1 MTSTTLSSSIK
12 SPARVLTDALPPLR
26 VLPADHHNLVPASTT
41 VVGRADDLDELARLL
56 VSSRLVSI
64 VGPGGLGKT
73 RVATEYGLRHA
84 REWEHGVWFVD
95 LAPVVDDDLIP
106 LTVADAIATSLTKTR
121 DPMAGVIEHLR
132 DRRALL
138 IIDNCE
144 HLTAGV
150 ARCVSELL
158 GRCPATAVVATS
170 REPLG
175 LRGERIWRLPTLAPD
190 NSAVELF
197 HDRAGLS
204 SDLDPA
210 QRDTIVELCRLLD
223 GLPLA
228 IELAAARCDV
238 LTPTDILTR
247 LDGQRRFLR
256 SADPMLS
263 PRQRSLDDT
272 IDWSYQLLSPDEQL
286 AFQRLG
292 VFAAGFGL
300 EAASAAVGDGV
311 IDPFEV
317 PELIWSLVSKSLVVS
332 DPAAGTTR
340 YRMLETVR
348 SFAHDQLSRSGE
360 LPAAA
365 SRLARFYVDSYGPH
379 LEKVD
384 AGVLAERSREIDNLR
399 ALIPVV
405 AIEDESLA
413 QILACII
420 VGDARRSSAGAGA
433 DEGGRLL
440 ALLPAPTPT
449 RVALFAEVAVLAVD
463 GGLLDR
469 GSDLLDQA
477 QDLEAEVG
485 APVWLHARVQQT
497 RGVISVHRGD
507 LDTARSIAVA
517 GLAEST
523 TPIGRARLLNLLTLV
538 AAEVGALD
546 DARDAAE
553 EALEL
558 SRVTGTTETQGTLLS
573 NLAEI
578 ELRAGHLPA
587 AAQRQL
593 DSLALAVEV
602 GSIQEVSSTLI
613 VAARLASMAD
623 DWTAA
628 TRLQSFADVL
638 LDQISVSLYPSDRAL
653 AINCSARPPSDSVH
667 PSSSTSWTRD
677 GR

>member
-1 MTSTTLSSSIK
+1 M
-12 SPARVLTDALPPLR
+12 
-26 VLPADHHNLVPASTT
+26 
-41 VVGRADDLDELARLL
+41 
-56 VSSRLVSI
+56 
-64 VGPGGLGKT
+64 
-73 RVATEYGLRHA
+73 
-84 REWEHGVWFVD
+84 
-95 LAPVVDDDLIP
+95 
-106 LTVADAIATSLTKTR
+106 
-121 DPMAGVIEHLR
+121 
-132 DRRALL
+132 
-138 IIDNCE
+138 
-144 HLTAGV
+144 
-150 ARCVSELL
+150 
-158 GRCPATAVVATS
+158 
-170 REPLG
+170 
-175 LRGERIWRLPTLAPD
+175 
-190 NSAVELF
+190 
-197 HDRAGLS
+197 
-204 SDLDPA
+204 
-210 QRDTIVELCRLLD
+210 
-223 GLPLA
+223 
-228 IELAAARCDV
+228 
-238 LTPTDILTR
+238 
-247 LDGQRRFLR
+247 
-256 SADPMLS
+256 
-263 PRQRSLDDT
+263 
-272 IDWSYQLLSPDEQL
+272 
-286 AFQRLG
+286 
-292 VFAAGFGL
+292 
-300 EAASAAVGDGV
+300 
-311 IDPFEV
+311 
-317 PELIWSLVSKSLVVS
+317 SKSLVVIE
-332 DPAAGTTR
+332 PAAGSTR

-348 SFAHDQLSRSGE
+348 CLRPRPTRSIRRVACGRE
-360 LPAAA
+360 PPRRG
-365 SRLARFYVDSYGPH
+365 STSTRTDRSWKRSTPSCI
-379 LEKVD
+379 
-384 AGVLAERSREIDNLR
+384 AERSREIDNIR
-399 ALIPVV
+399 ALIPIV
-405 AIEDESLA
+405 ALDDETLA
-413 QILACII
+413 QHLACII
-420 VGDARRSSAGAGA
+420 VGDTRRSSAGAGA

-477 QDLEAEVG
+477 QVLEAEVG

-653 AINCSARPPSDSVH
+653 CDQLLRTAGERLGPSEFAHVVDSGRSIGIADAVDQARSILSGLTSVD
-667 PSSSTSWTRD
+667 P
-677 GR
+677 